1 MAGKGDEAG
10 RAAAVAEWLDDALG
24 RLMQLTDEAIAVVAA
39 AEPPADV
46 AEAEKRGR
54 AIGVLARTAKAV
66 AALAA
71 SPPRKPR
78 DPEEDGMSEDDR
90 DITDDEERTVR
101 AELQSRLDHLLGVA
115 ERKGFGAAAAGT
127 RDARGAA
134 AVAEGDA
141 EAERRSG
148 LAAA

>member
-1 MAGKGDEAG
+1 MAGKRDEAE
-10 RAAAVAEWLDDALG
+10 RAAAVAQWLDGALA
-24 RLMQLTDEAIAVVAA
+24 RLMQATDEAIAVVAA

-71 SPPRKPR
+71 SPPRRTR

-90 DITDDEERTVR
+90 ELSDDEERTVR
-101 AELQSRLDHLLGVA
+101 AELESRLDHLLGVA
-115 ERKGFGAAAAGT
+115 ERKGFGAAAAGAGA
-127 RDARGAA
+127 ARGAA
-134 AVAEGDA
+134 AAAEGDA
-141 EAERRSG
+141 EAERRPG

>member
-1 MAGKGDEAG
+1 MAGKGDEAE
-10 RAAAVAEWLDDALG
+10 RAAAVAQWLDGALG

-54 AIGVLARTAKAV
+54 AIGVLARTARAV
-66 AALAA
+66 AALATA
-71 SPPRKPR
+71 SPRKPR

-115 ERKGFGAAAAGT
+115 ERKGFGATAADASA
-127 RDARGAA
+127 ARGAA
-134 AVAEGDA
+134 APAEGDA
-141 EAERRSG
+141 EAERGTG
-148 LAAA
+148 LAV

>member
-1 MAGKGDEAG
+1 MARKGDEAE
-10 RAAAVAEWLDDALG
+10 RAAAVAQWLDGALG

-54 AIGVLARTAKAV
+54 AIGVLARTARSV

-71 SPPRKPR
+71 ASPRKPR

-115 ERKGFGAAAAGT
+115 ERKGFGATAADAGA
-127 RDARGAA
+127 ARGAVA
-134 AVAEGDA
+134 PAEGDA
-141 EAERRSG
+141 EAERGTG
-148 LAAA
+148 LAV